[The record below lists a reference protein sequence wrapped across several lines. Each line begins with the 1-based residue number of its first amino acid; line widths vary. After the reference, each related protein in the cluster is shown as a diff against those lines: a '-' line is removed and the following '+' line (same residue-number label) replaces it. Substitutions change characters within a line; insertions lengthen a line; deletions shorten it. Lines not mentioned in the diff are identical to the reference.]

1 MAAFVTA
8 DGGGPAVAHRVSAG
22 VHPRY
27 RLDEAIHAPV
37 RLSVMAALAAADRI
51 DFRYLRDL
59 VQVSDSLLSKHMS
72 LLEEAGY
79 VRVTKGYQ
87 GKRPRTWF
95 SLTADGRAAFEQ
107 YRAALRE
114 IIGAEGALG
123 QEPAATAE
131 RGRTAR

>member
-1 MAAFVTA
+1 MTA
-8 DGGGPAVAHRVSAG
+8 DGP
-22 VHPRY
+22 HPRH

-37 RLSVMAALAAADRI
+37 RLSVMAALATADRI

-79 VRVTKGYQ
+79 VQVTKGYQ

-95 SLTADGRAAFEQ
+95 SLTGPGKAAFDQ
-107 YRAALRE
+107 YRAALQE
-114 IIGAEGALG
+114 IIGTGTPG
-123 QEPAATAE
+123 QDSETVAAP

>member
-1 MAAFVTA
+1 MALA
-8 DGGGPAVAHRVSAG
+8 PLVSAESA
-22 VHPRY
+22 HPRY

-37 RLSVMAALAAADRI
+37 RLSVMAALASADLI

-79 VRVTKGYQ
+79 VRVIKGYQ

-95 SLTADGRAAFEQ
+95 SLTGSGRAAFDR
-107 YRAALRE
+107 YRAALQE
-114 IIGAEGALG
+114 IIGTGALS
-123 QEPAATAE
+123 QDCEPVTAPP
-131 RGRTAR
+131 GRTAR